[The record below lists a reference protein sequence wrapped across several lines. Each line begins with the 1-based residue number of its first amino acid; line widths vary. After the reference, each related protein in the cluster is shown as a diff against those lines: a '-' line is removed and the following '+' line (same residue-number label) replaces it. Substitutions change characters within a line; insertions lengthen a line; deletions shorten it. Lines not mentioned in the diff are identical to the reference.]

1 MCTSQKA
8 IQLNVDKNAS
18 SSFGTIL
25 MEEGLKVSNIAQPK
39 VKILM
44 EEGLK
49 VSDIAQPKVKILMV
63 GY

>member
-1 MCTSQKA
+1 MQGIFVCTSQKA

-25 MEEGLKVSNIAQPK
+25 MEEGLKVS
-39 VKILM
+39 
-44 EEGLK
+44 
-49 VSDIAQPKVKILMV
+49 DIAQPKVKILMV